1 MDILEQGLRDS
12 LNAHETGEKMYLGG
26 DGNLYTQSQIDE
38 ENMTLMS
45 RQEIAESPEVKAMMP
60 MVGSTGRPDPSYM
73 IGRSELPFEEQ
84 KKIFEAE
91 AMQAVG
97 FPMGFTTA
105 VLLTLPDLISLPPL
119 IAAGMI
125 TADEGKKLEGV
136 LNMLKYVP
144 SAQVGDFLKEQGKSF
159 GFSDEQVEAFGQ
171 GYLGGELSSII
182 VNAVPGAKQ
191 LVKGAK
197 WLKDYASGAPARV
210 AERGTGMT
218 LQSGL
223 DPLAAVDEAIV
234 GAQKLMQASAQPVA
248 QQNIVSSRLPTA
260 KGATENPLESR
271 LQIGLD
277 SAKADQRAFSKNAQV
292 ISQYPNVTYTGAN
305 PDEAAENLIEHVK
318 DNLLFLHD
326 AVPSQTRER
335 SKQWYVGA
343 RKIVDDL
350 SAEYELPDQSVAGV
364 MAVLSPQ
371 KDWFMNV
378 SLGRRVI
385 DIHTTK
391 ADEPWTDE
399 MMTKAQTIFADEK
412 YAPILNG
419 ISGKTYSQL
428 ETPGEKAM
436 WLRIY
441 DETYNDRSHNIVSP
455 EGEIQGVR
463 LSGKGEPF
471 KTGWGSLS
479 EIGKAIDILD
489 NPAVENVSSKLGDQH
504 KVRSFYNNMYA
515 PMDDAGDVTIDTHAV
530 AAGLMRPLSG
540 GSTEVAHNF
549 GGTGVANSSVTGSK
563 GTYGLYAEA
572 YRRAA
577 RERGVLPREMQ
588 SITWEAVRGLFNPR
602 YKGQASNVQY
612 VDNIWNQYKAGDI
625 TLEEARNAVTKH
637 AGGIEPP
644 EWERSGSAATAE
656 VSNGSNTG
664 QLSGPSVSGPEPSG
678 SGRGRNRRNTR
689 SNQTKLVNTESPDS
703 GMGGDQ

>member
-1 MDILEQGLRDS
+1 
-12 LNAHETGEKMYLGG
+12 
-26 DGNLYTQSQIDE
+26 
-38 ENMTLMS
+38 
-45 RQEIAESPEVKAMMP
+45 
-60 MVGSTGRPDPSYM
+60 
-73 IGRSELPFEEQ
+73 
-84 KKIFEAE
+84 
-91 AMQAVG
+91 
-97 FPMGFTTA
+97 
-105 VLLTLPDLISLPPL
+105 
-119 IAAGMI
+119 
-125 TADEGKKLEGV
+125 
-136 LNMLKYVP
+136 
-144 SAQVGDFLKEQGKSF
+144 
-159 GFSDEQVEAFGQ
+159 
-171 GYLGGELSSII
+171 
-182 VNAVPGAKQ
+182 
-191 LVKGAK
+191 
-197 WLKDYASGAPARV
+197 
-210 AERGTGMT
+210 MT

-234 GAQKLMQASAQPVA
+234 GAQKLMQPGTQPAA

-271 LQIGLD
+271 LQIGLE

-326 AVPSQTRER
+326 AVPPQTRER

-391 ADEPWTDE
+391 ANEPWTDE
-399 MMTKAQTIFADEK
+399 MMTKAQSIFADDK

-428 ETPGEKAM
+428 ETSGEKAM

-441 DETYNDRSHNIVSP
+441 DQTYNDRSHNIVSP

-463 LSGKGEPF
+463 MSGKGEPF
-471 KTGWGSLS
+471 QTGWGSLS

-549 GGTGVANSSVTGSK
+549 GGTGVANSSITGSK

-577 RERGVLPREMQ
+577 QERGVLPREMQ

-602 YKGQASNVQY
+602 YKGQSSNVQY
-612 VDNIWNQYKAGDI
+612 VDNIWNQYKAGEI

-644 EWERSGSAATAE
+644 EWERSGSAAAAE
-656 VSNGSNTG
+656 VSNGSNAG
-664 QLSGPSVSGPEPSG
+664 QLSGAGVSGSEPARA
-678 SGRGRNRRNTR
+678 GRGRNRRNTGT
-689 SNQTKLVNTESPDS
+689 NQTESINTGSPDS

>member
-1 MDILEQGLRDS
+1 MTD
-12 LNAHETGEKMYLGG
+12 
-26 DGNLYTQSQIDE
+26 LYTQGMMEDFDRRESGQAFDIEIDQFGVPRYVGAQEMFQGAEDQPSLPASMTRRERRGQEPTITPMEGLQQFGEAMGGALTGLAPGAVAGSVGAPGDIVGLFAGAYEAATAE
-38 ENMTLMS
+38 EGERINSFLQTLTDIS
-45 RQEIAESPEVKAMMP
+45 GQY
-60 MVGSTGRPDPSYM
+60 GSERALEF
-73 IGRSELPFEEQ
+73 GRSIVEDLP
-84 KKIFEAE
+84 
-91 AMQAVG
+91 V
-97 FPMGFTTA
+97 
-105 VLLTLPDLISLPPL
+105 S
-119 IAAGMI
+119 
-125 TADEGKKLEGV
+125 
-136 LNMLKYVP
+136 
-144 SAQVGDFLKEQGKSF
+144 
-159 GFSDEQVEAFGQ
+159 EQVKEGMRGGLEAGSFAGI
-171 GYLGGELSSII
+171 GGT
-182 VNAVPGAKQ
+182 VT
-191 LVKGAK
+191 KGGKAIA
-197 WLKDYASGAPARV
+197 DGVRSYAAGAPARV

-364 MAVLSPQ
+364 MAVLYPQ